1 MTSRYGSGGGKGKSG
16 LWVGALVVALGAC
29 GQVGDL
35 KPPPGQPL
43 PVRPAMA
50 TVTPTPEEL
59 LTPTT
64 IARPVRID
72 EIVRRS
78 APRKP
83 DRFDLPP
90 PSGAEAAPEPEGGRQ
105 NSSPEGGRQ
114 NSSPEGGRQNSS
126 PEGDSQIL
134 PKDSQTRV
142 QEPR

>member
-1 MTSRYGSGGGKGKSG
+1 MASRYGSDGGKGKAG
-16 LWVGALVVALGAC
+16 LWAGLLALALGAC

-50 TVTPTPEEL
+50 TITPTPEEL

-78 APRKP
+78 EPRKP

-90 PSGAEAAPEPEGGRQ
+90 PSGAEAAPEPEGDSQ
-105 NSSPEGGRQ
+105 AP
-114 NSSPEGGRQNSS
+114 S
-126 PEGDSQIL
+126 PEGDSQTI
-134 PKDSQTRV
+134 PKDGQTRV